1 RRGASPAVSLS
12 LGCDDGEILSQPT
25 PRPRSGNAP
34 VSHSQD
40 FEEYVIDIVSTPSAG
55 PTLTRDTPRRA
66 PSVGS
71 SAGSSAPTAPPRITE
86 QEDGVN
92 KQWVEVPRNSTTT
105 PTPLQNAPGSVSGGA
120 GSSSQSMSASTR
132 PTEDDILGDLDAIIR
147 GHKVYDKDAGGM
159 VDRASVQRRP
169 GESGTGGAPRP
180 ATSNGQSNG
189 QEIFDRIAQSMQ
201 YANAYDLGTVELEN
215 RFADFDRQDEQ
226 RKQST
231 KPKRL
236 VAQSAPSVDAP
247 PSATASAQSL
257 PDTSDFIADLDTIK
271 SQATRPISQPLYDTG
286 EHVLAGNSLYAGR
299 LRVGKG
305 SAVALSYG

>member
-105 PTPLQNAPGSVSGGA
+105 PMPLQNAPGSVSGGA

-147 GHKVYDKDAGGM
+147 GHKVYDKGAGGM
-159 VDRASVQRRP
+159 VDRVSVQRRP
-169 GESGTGGAPRP
+169 GESGTGAGLR
-180 ATSNGQSNG
+180 ATSTGQSNGQSNG
-189 QEIFDRIAQSMQ
+189 QEFFD
-201 YANAYDLGTVELEN
+201 
-215 RFADFDRQDEQ
+215 
-226 RKQST
+226 
-231 KPKRL
+231 
-236 VAQSAPSVDAP
+236 
-247 PSATASAQSL
+247 
-257 PDTSDFIADLDTIK
+257 
-271 SQATRPISQPLYDTG
+271 
-286 EHVLAGNSLYAGR
+286 
-299 LRVGKG
+299 
-305 SAVALSYG
+305 